1 MPLAASR
8 SDASSSSGRP
18 PAAAVVSITL
28 PLSVST
34 CANASPVFESS
45 FAPARTTAAASPARA
60 FSPSSIV
67 VSRFDATSR
76 LSAIPAPVSSTA
88 ITPVKARVSLN
99 RNGIRAIM
107 RSSDPPRRP
116 I

>member
-1 MPLAASR
+1 M
-8 SDASSSSGRP
+8 
-18 PAAAVVSITL
+18 SITS
-28 PLSVST
+28 PSSVST

-45 FAPARTTAAASPARA
+45 RAPVRTTAAASPARA
-60 FSPSSIV
+60 SSPSSIV
-67 VSRFDATSR
+67 VSRLDATSR

-88 ITPVKARVSLN
+88 ITPVNARVSLN
-99 RNGIRAIM
+99 RSGIRLIR

>member
-1 MPLAASR
+1 M
-8 SDASSSSGRP
+8 
-18 PAAAVVSITL
+18 SITS

-45 FAPARTTAAASPARA
+45 RPPRA
-60 FSPSSIV
+60 HDRRGVAGAGLEPV
-67 VSRFDATSR
+67 VDRRVEVGRDEQR

-88 ITPVKARVSLN
+88 ITPVNARVSLN
-99 RNGIRAIM
+99 RSGIRLIR
-107 RSSDPPRRP
+107 RSSDPLRRP